1 MNQPSQPVVETIE
14 EKPYLA
20 VRSKV
25 SPDNFRAVID
35 QNFPRIPAW
44 LAERGQTMTGPP
56 FIRYLSVDKEGDP
69 SEIEMGATV
78 GEVIDPEVG
87 FTSGVLPAGSYLTYT
102 HVGPFRHEEMDDLR
116 DATEKMLAWADDN
129 GIELDRTETPE
140 GTQFGASVEFYLVDP
155 GQEPDFTKW
164 QTRIEMLTVP
174 A

>member
-1 MNQPSQPVVETIE
+1 MNQTSRPVVETIE

-20 VRSKV
+20 IQSVV
-25 SPDNFRAVID
+25 APDNFRAVID

-44 LAERGQTMTGPP
+44 LAERGQAMSAPP
-56 FIRYLSVDKEGDP
+56 FIRYLSVDHEGNP
-69 SEIEMGATV
+69 SKIEMGATV
-78 GEVIDPEVG
+78 GEMIEPEVG
-87 FTSGVLPAGSYLTYT
+87 FTSGILPAGRYLTYT
-102 HVGPFRHEEMDDLR
+102 HTGPFQHEELDDLR
-116 DATEKMLAWADDN
+116 DATEMMLAWAREN

-140 GTQFGASVEFYLVDP
+140 GTEFGASLEFYLVDP